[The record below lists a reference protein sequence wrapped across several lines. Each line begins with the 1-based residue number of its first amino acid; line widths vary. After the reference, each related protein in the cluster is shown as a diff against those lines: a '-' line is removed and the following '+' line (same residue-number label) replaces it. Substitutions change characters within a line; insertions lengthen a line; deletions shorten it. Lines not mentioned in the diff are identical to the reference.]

1 MNNDI
6 AIETVDL
13 VKTYE
18 GGRVHALNSVNIKVR
33 KGEYLC
39 ITGPSGSGK
48 STFLHIIGALD
59 YPTSGTVILN
69 GHSLNNNTNLD
80 KVRRYE
86 VGFIFQLH
94 NLIPTLTAVENVGIP
109 MYGSGVSKRQRYERG
124 AELLKLVGLGDR
136 IDFIV
141 TKLSG
146 GERQRVAIA
155 RALANKPSLILA
167 DEPTGNLDSKTG
179 DEVMG
184 TILKAKNEFA
194 ATLVVVT
201 HNPKIATDANKVLEI
216 VDGKIVQNS

>member
-59 YPTSGTVILN
+59 YTTSGRVILN

-86 VGFIFQLH
+86 VGFIFRPL
-94 NLIPTLTAVENVGIP
+94 
-109 MYGSGVSKRQRYERG
+109 R
-124 AELLKLVGLGDR
+124 
-136 IDFIV
+136 
-141 TKLSG
+141 
-146 GERQRVAIA
+146 A
-155 RALANKPSLILA
+155 R
-167 DEPTGNLDSKTG
+167 
-179 DEVMG
+179 
-184 TILKAKNEFA
+184 
-194 ATLVVVT
+194 
-201 HNPKIATDANKVLEI
+201 
-216 VDGKIVQNS
+216 

>member
-48 STFLHIIGALD
+48 STFLHIIGAL
-59 YPTSGTVILN
+59 YSPTSGRVILN

-179 DEVMG
+179 DEVMR
-184 TILKAKNEFA
+184 
-194 ATLVVVT
+194 
-201 HNPKIATDANKVLEI
+201 
-216 VDGKIVQNS
+216 